1 MDGLTKEIEEVTK
14 NALTKA
20 QKENL
25 EKAHRLFHGRLTGP
39 LPFAV
44 QIAIVVLTQEE
55 SKVKSLK
62 PTVSSQ
68 AKPINNKK
76 SA

>member
-1 MDGLTKEIEEVTK
+1 MDGLTNELEEVLK
-14 NALTKA
+14 GKITKA
-20 QKENL
+20 QKDNL
-25 EKAHRLFHGRLTGP
+25 DKAHRLFHGRLTGP

-44 QIAIVVLTQEE
+44 QIAIAVLTQEE
-55 SKVKSLK
+55 ATVKSLK

>member
-1 MDGLTKEIEEVTK
+1 MDGLTKEIEEVIQK
-14 NALTKA
+14 ELTKA
-20 QKENL
+20 QQDNL
-25 EKAHRLFHGRLTGP
+25 DKAHRLFHGRLTGP

-44 QIAIVVLTQEE
+44 QIAIVVLTQEG

-68 AKPINNKK
+68 AKPINSKK
-76 SA
+76 SK